1 MWSSIT
7 GCLGPIVGA
16 WACNRYPLLALSI
29 CPSLLFF
36 AQAVM
41 FATGPE
47 TLPVAERKPFS
58 PGSANAFGSLRLL
71 FANGVGLRC
80 EEKPSASNSRSW
92 GLKHRGNRTSGSSVQ
107 LTEGCSLGRR
117 RLTIASGIFQGC
129 TSNWGI
135 REPFRAAAL
144 NWTPSQSAYFDSV
157 NFGWNCARK
166 DVLDRV
172 YLMLALAQPGS

>member
-1 MWSSIT
+1 M
-7 GCLGPIVGA
+7 
-16 WACNRYPLLALSI
+16 R
-29 CPSLLFF
+29 
-36 AQAVM
+36 
-41 FATGPE
+41 E
-47 TLPVAERKPFS
+47 
-58 PGSANAFGSLRLL
+58 
-71 FANGVGLRC
+71 
-80 EEKPSASNSRSW
+80 
-92 GLKHRGNRTSGSSVQ
+92 SSVQ
-107 LTEGCSLGRR
+107 LTEGFTGFVRR

-172 YLMLALAQPGS
+172 YLMLLALAQPGS

>member
-1 MWSSIT
+1 MRRETQRFQLTQLGIAALREPYEESS
-7 GCLGPIVGA
+7 
-16 WACNRYPLLALSI
+16 
-29 CPSLLFF
+29 
-36 AQAVM
+36 AQLTDG
-41 FATGPE
+41 F
-47 TLPVAERKPFS
+47 
-58 PGSANAFGSLRLL
+58 
-71 FANGVGLRC
+71 
-80 EEKPSASNSRSW
+80 
-92 GLKHRGNRTSGSSVQ
+92 
-107 LTEGCSLGRR
+107 TEGCSLGRR